1 MSLDQLHQLLAT
13 VHGRLTDAR
22 AHTERARELLEESR
36 RALVDAQAQAQPW
49 LPSQLALALDQVD
62 TYGDRLI
69 SADDLLNRYE
79 ARL

>member
-13 VHGRLTDAR
+13 VHGRLTEAR
-22 AHTERARELLEESR
+22 AHADRARELLEESR

-49 LPSQLALALDQVD
+49 LPPQLALALDQVD
-62 TYGDRLI
+62 THGERLR
-69 SADDLLNRYE
+69 SVDDLLNHYE